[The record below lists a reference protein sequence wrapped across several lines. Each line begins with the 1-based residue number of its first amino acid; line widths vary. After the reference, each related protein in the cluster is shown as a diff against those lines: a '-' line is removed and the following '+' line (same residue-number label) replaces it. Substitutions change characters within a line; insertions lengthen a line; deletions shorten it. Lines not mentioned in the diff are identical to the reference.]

1 MVIHGKRRRVC
12 DPCQNLILYD
22 EPSKFDLDF
31 VFWLIIILVLC
42 SSGEVGL
49 RRKRGDNLEKL
60 SEG

>member
-1 MVIHGKRRRVC
+1 
-12 DPCQNLILYD
+12 LILYD

-49 RRKRGDNLEKL
+49 RRKRGDNSGKVE
-60 SEG
+60 